1 MSSSSSPVG
10 STYCVEVENE
20 GVPLPPS
27 DHQPFIIGGED
38 AADGSAPYMVA
49 LVFGERVMFQ
59 LCGASLISRRL
70 MLTAAHCLESFIADE
85 GGLLDTL
92 HSRVGSNQW
101 NSGGTM
107 VNLKGYHM
115 HPQWD
120 STNIKYDA
128 AVLVTKEPVQLTDR
142 VALITLCY
150 DFIEGDEAAL
160 VSGWGRTG
168 PRFDENVVHL
178 QPTPDDKQVLY
189 MDTLDHDKC
198 QELMKIASNN
208 RAPPVQR
215 DVEICTFHSRGHG
228 MCFGDSGSALVR
240 LSTKQQI
247 GIVSWGYDCAAG
259 APDVY
264 VRILGVK
271 DFLEFTIAL
280 YED

>member
-1 MSSSSSPVG
+1 MESLTVFLLFGVITAFVS
-10 STYCVEVENE
+10 

-38 AADGSAPYMVA
+38 AAEGSAPYMVA

-107 VNLKGYHM
+107 VALKGYHM

-120 STNIKYDA
+120 SINIKYDA
-128 AVLVTKEPVQLTDR
+128 AVLVTKVPVHLTDR
-142 VALITLCY
+142 VALISMSY
-150 DFIEGDEAAL
+150 DFIEGNEAVL

-168 PRFDENVVHL
+168 PRFDENVIHL
-178 QPTPDDKQVLY
+178 RPTPDDKQVLY
-189 MDTLDHDKC
+189 MDTLDYDKC
-198 QELMKIASNN
+198 QELMKIASNS

-228 MCFGDSGSALVR
+228 MCVGDSGSALVR

-247 GIVSWGYDCAAG
+247 GIVSWGYGCAAG